1 MRSFWLL
8 IGFLLNFS
16 FPSGFGN
23 VTLLPVLGFS
33 FMLYAVLRMEKLEAA
48 FRRVRYA
55 LYASIPLGA
64 LMLAVQIAMSVSAS
78 ASAVLEVPYLIVR
91 IACELSEYTVM
102 FFFYVGIKI
111 IGANAEVPQLEK
123 QSSRNMTVM
132 AIYAISFIFITI
144 MRYLAP
150 ASFNG
155 FEVVIVYPFALGY
168 IWRALNVYTAYTLLT
183 KIQVSRQDC

>member
-55 LYASIPLGA
+55 LYASIPLGPKHDQRWQNPFGGHGV
-64 LMLAVQIAMSVSAS
+64 LANNVHGGVDN
-78 ASAVLEVPYLIVR
+78 VR
-91 IACELSEYTVM
+91 
-102 FFFYVGIKI
+102 
-111 IGANAEVPQLEK
+111 
-123 QSSRNMTVM
+123 
-132 AIYAISFIFITI
+132 
-144 MRYLAP
+144 
-150 ASFNG
+150 
-155 FEVVIVYPFALGY
+155 
-168 IWRALNVYTAYTLLT
+168 
-183 KIQVSRQDC
+183 